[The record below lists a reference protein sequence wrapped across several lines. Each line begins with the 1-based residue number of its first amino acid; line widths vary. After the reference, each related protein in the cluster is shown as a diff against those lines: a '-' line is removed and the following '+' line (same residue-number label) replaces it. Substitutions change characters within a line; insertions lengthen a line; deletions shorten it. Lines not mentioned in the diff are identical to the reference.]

1 MDAATRFTIKAEARD
16 YVWRILTER
25 KVARFPFP
33 VNGRI
38 PNFAGAAEAA
48 QRLLDHP
55 DFGDVRCIKCNPDSP
70 QRPVRELA
78 LRRGIVVLMPT
89 PRLTGGFKRLDP
101 TVIPP
106 DAFAEAASLKYSERW
121 ATEVAL
127 DELPDVDLV
136 VTGSVAVTRSGK
148 RCGKGHGYGDL
159 EYAMLRELGHAP
171 VAVVTSVHPLQIVD
185 DFPADPH
192 DLAVSVIATPDEVI
206 EVPDPPPAPAG
217 LDWESLDEQALTEM
231 PVLGELRRLLGERG
245 RLF

>member
-1 MDAATRFTIKAEARD
+1 MDATTRFTCKDDARE
-16 YVWRILTER
+16 YVWRVLTEQ
-25 KVARFPFP
+25 KAARFPFP

-38 PNFAGAAEAA
+38 PNFAGAATAA
-48 QRLLDHP
+48 ERLLAHP
-55 DFGDVRCIKCNPDSP
+55 LFDNVHCIKCNPDSP

-101 TVIPP
+101 AVIPP
-106 DAFAEAASLKYSERW
+106 DAYAEAASLKHSDNW
-121 ATEVAL
+121 ATDVAL
-127 DELPDVDLV
+127 DELPAIDLV

-171 VAVVTSVHPLQIVD
+171 VAVVTSVHPLQIVG

-192 DLAVSVIATPDEVI
+192 DLAVSVIATPDRIFEVA
-206 EVPDPPPAPAG
+206 DPPPPPAG
-217 LDWESLDEQALTEM
+217 LDWEALGEQALADM
-231 PVLGELRRLLGERG
+231 PLLAELRRLLGSRG
-245 RLF
+245 R